1 MDLSIIVPVYK
12 VEPYL
17 QRCVK
22 SLMAQSCENYE
33 IILVDDGSPDNSPKI
48 CDELAS
54 WADNIRVL
62 HQANGGL
69 SSARNAGLAIAR
81 GDYIGFVDSDD
92 AAAPNMFAVMM
103 TAAKTSK
110 ADIVMC
116 DYIRVLQTGEHLLKT
131 TALHPGLYKKADI
144 IQYLYPS
151 LIMGENLDYGPLL
164 SVWHCLY
171 SREFLRQY
179 HLTFAGD
186 VPWSEDNLFS
196 AMAGYHARRF
206 FYLKGMGLYY
216 YFQNPGTIT
225 TSRRP
230 GAWKVYKRMN
240 RYLENY
246 FSFRSD
252 YDFSRQLQLHLLYY
266 ACHVI
271 RMDGKSACIRSV
283 LKDLHQVHLFDRFR
297 MPDVSLKLKIQLWL
311 MKHQCTRTLTFL
323 LGESPCRSYL
333 SLCRSI
339 IRKNTFLKSWKP
351 SFPSPFKIGK

>member
-17 QRCVK
+17 RRCVK
-22 SLMAQSCENYE
+22 SLMAQTCENYE
-33 IILVDDGSPDNSPKI
+33 VLLVDDGSPDSCPKI
-48 CDELAS
+48 CDELA
-54 WADNIRVL
+54 ACTDNIRVI
-62 HQANGGL
+62 HKANGGL
-69 SSARNAGLAIAR
+69 SSARNAGLFAAR

-92 AAAPNMFAVMM
+92 VAAPDMFAIML
-103 TAAKTSK
+103 TAAKTSD

-116 DYIRVLQTGEHLLKT
+116 DYFRVLRTGRRWLMT
-131 TALHPGLYKKADI
+131 TALRPGLYEKADI
-144 IQYLYPS
+144 IKYLYPS

-171 SREFLRQY
+171 SRKFLNQY
-179 HLTFAGD
+179 HLAFD
-186 VPWSEDNLFS
+186 DDIPWSEDNLFS
-196 AMAGYHARRF
+196 AMAGYHAKRF
-206 FYLKGMGLYY
+206 FYLKSMGLYN

-225 TSRRP
+225 TSCPP
-230 GAWKVYKRMN
+230 GAWNVYKRMN

-252 YDFSRQLQLHLLYY
+252 YDFQRQVQLHLLYY

-271 RMDGKSACIRSV
+271 RMERQEACIRTV
-283 LKDLHQVHLFDRFR
+283 LKDLHQAHFFDHFR

-311 MKHQCTRTLTFL
+311 MKHQCARTLTFL

-339 IRKNTFLKSWKP
+339 IRKNIFQKC
-351 SFPSPFKIGK
+351 

>member
-17 QRCVK
+17 RRCVK
-22 SLMAQSCENYE
+22 SLMAQTCENYE
-33 IILVDDGSPDNSPKI
+33 VLLVDDGSPDSCPKI
-48 CDELAS
+48 CDELA
-54 WADNIRVL
+54 ACTDNIRVI
-62 HQANGGL
+62 HKANGGL
-69 SSARNAGLAIAR
+69 SSARNAGLFAAR

-92 AAAPNMFAVMM
+92 VAAPDMFAIML
-103 TAAKTSK
+103 TAAKTSD

-116 DYIRVLQTGEHLLKT
+116 DYFRVLRTGRRWLMT
-131 TALHPGLYKKADI
+131 TALRPGLDEKADI
-144 IQYLYPS
+144 IKYLYPS

-171 SREFLRQY
+171 SRKFLNQY
-179 HLTFAGD
+179 HLAFAD
-186 VPWSEDNLFS
+186 DIPWSEDNLFS
-196 AMAGYHARRF
+196 AMAGYHAKRF
-206 FYLKGMGLYY
+206 FYLKSMGLYN

-225 TSRRP
+225 TSCPP
-230 GAWKVYKRMN
+230 GAWNVYKRMN

-252 YDFSRQLQLHLLYY
+252 YDFRRQLQLHLLYY

-271 RMDGKSACIRSV
+271 RMERQEACIRNV
-283 LKDLHQVHLFDRFR
+283 LKYLHQAHFFDHFR

-311 MKHQCTRTLTFL
+311 MKHQCARTLTFL

-339 IRKNTFLKSWKP
+339 IRKNIFQKC
-351 SFPSPFKIGK
+351 

>member
-17 QRCVK
+17 RRCVK
-22 SLMAQSCENYE
+22 SLMAQTCENYE
-33 IILVDDGSPDNSPKI
+33 VLLVDDGSPDSCPKI
-48 CDELAS
+48 CDELA
-54 WADNIRVL
+54 ACTDNIRVI
-62 HQANGGL
+62 HKANGGL
-69 SSARNAGLAIAR
+69 SSARNAGLFAAR
-81 GDYIGFVDSDD
+81 GDYISFVDSDD
-92 AAAPNMFAVMM
+92 VAAPDMFAIML
-103 TAAKTSK
+103 TAAKTSD

-116 DYIRVLQTGEHLLKT
+116 DYFRVLRTGRRWLMT
-131 TALHPGLYKKADI
+131 TALRPGLYEKADI
-144 IQYLYPS
+144 IKYLYPS

-171 SREFLRQY
+171 SRKFLNQY
-179 HLTFAGD
+179 HLAFAD
-186 VPWSEDNLFS
+186 DIPWSEDNLFS
-196 AMAGYHARRF
+196 AMAGYHAKRF
-206 FYLKGMGLYY
+206 FYLKSMGLYN

-225 TSRRP
+225 TSCPP
-230 GAWKVYKRMN
+230 GAWNVYKRMN

-252 YDFSRQLQLHLLYY
+252 YDFRRQLQLHLLYY

-271 RMDGKSACIRSV
+271 RMERQEACIRNV
-283 LKDLHQVHLFDRFR
+283 LKDLHQAHFFDHFR

-311 MKHQCTRTLTFL
+311 MKHQCVRTLTFL

-339 IRKNTFLKSWKP
+339 IRKNIFQKC
-351 SFPSPFKIGK
+351 

>member
-17 QRCVK
+17 RRCVK
-22 SLMAQSCENYE
+22 SLMAQTCENYE
-33 IILVDDGSPDNSPKI
+33 VLLVDDGSPDSCPKI
-48 CDELAS
+48 CDELA
-54 WADNIRVL
+54 ACTDNIRVI
-62 HQANGGL
+62 HKANGGL
-69 SSARNAGLAIAR
+69 SSARNAGLFAAR

-92 AAAPNMFAVMM
+92 VAAPDMFAIML
-103 TAAKTSK
+103 TAAKTSD

-116 DYIRVLQTGEHLLKT
+116 DYFRVLRTGRRWLMT
-131 TALHPGLYKKADI
+131 TALRPGLYEKADI
-144 IQYLYPS
+144 IKYLYPS

-171 SREFLRQY
+171 SRKFLNQY
-179 HLTFAGD
+179 HLAFAD
-186 VPWSEDNLFS
+186 DIPWSEDNLFS
-196 AMAGYHARRF
+196 AMAGYHAKRF
-206 FYLKGMGLYY
+206 FYLKSMGLYN

-225 TSRRP
+225 TSCP
-230 GAWKVYKRMN
+230 PVSWNAYKRMN

-252 YDFSRQLQLHLLYY
+252 YDFRRQLQLHLLYY

-271 RMDGKSACIRSV
+271 RMERQEACIRNV
-283 LKDLHQVHLFDRFR
+283 LKDLHQAHFFDHFR

-311 MKHQCTRTLTFL
+311 MKHQCARTLTFL

-339 IRKNTFLKSWKP
+339 IRKNIFQKC
-351 SFPSPFKIGK
+351 

>member
-17 QRCVK
+17 RRCVK
-22 SLMAQSCENYE
+22 SLMAQTCENYE
-33 IILVDDGSPDNSPKI
+33 VLLVDDGSPDSCPKI
-48 CDELAS
+48 CDELA
-54 WADNIRVL
+54 ACTDNIRVI
-62 HQANGGL
+62 HKANGGL
-69 SSARNAGLAIAR
+69 SSARNAGLFAAR

-92 AAAPNMFAVMM
+92 VAAPDMFAIML
-103 TAAKTSK
+103 TAAKTSD

-116 DYIRVLQTGEHLLKT
+116 DYIRVLRTGRRRLMT
-131 TALHPGLYKKADI
+131 TALRPGLYEKADI
-144 IQYLYPS
+144 IKYLYPS

-171 SREFLRQY
+171 SQKFLNHY
-179 HLTFAGD
+179 HLAFAD
-186 VPWSEDNLFS
+186 DIPWSEDNLFS
-196 AMAGYHARRF
+196 AMAGYHAKRF
-206 FYLKGMGLYY
+206 FYLKSMGLYN

-225 TSRRP
+225 TSCPP
-230 GAWKVYKRMN
+230 GAWNVYKRMN

-252 YDFSRQLQLHLLYY
+252 YDFRRQLQLHLLYY

-271 RMDGKSACIRSV
+271 RMERQEACIRNV
-283 LKDLHQVHLFDRFR
+283 LKDLHQAHFFDHFR

-311 MKHQCTRTLTFL
+311 MKHQCARTLTFL

-339 IRKNTFLKSWKP
+339 IRKNIFQKC
-351 SFPSPFKIGK
+351 

>member
-17 QRCVK
+17 RRCVK
-22 SLMAQSCENYE
+22 SLMAQTCENYE
-33 IILVDDGSPDNSPKI
+33 VLLVDDGSPDSCPKI
-48 CDELAS
+48 CDELA
-54 WADNIRVL
+54 ACTDNIRVI
-62 HQANGGL
+62 HKANGGL
-69 SSARNAGLAIAR
+69 SSARNAGLFAAR

-92 AAAPNMFAVMM
+92 VAAPDMFAIML
-103 TAAKTSK
+103 TAAKTSD

-116 DYIRVLQTGEHLLKT
+116 DYIRVLRTGRRRLMT
-131 TALHPGLYKKADI
+131 TALRPGLYEKADI
-144 IQYLYPS
+144 IKYLYPS

-171 SREFLRQY
+171 SRKFLNHY
-179 HLTFAGD
+179 HLAFAD
-186 VPWSEDNLFS
+186 DIPWSEDNLFS
-196 AMAGYHARRF
+196 AMAGYHAKRF
-206 FYLKGMGLYY
+206 FYLKSMGLYN

-225 TSRRP
+225 TSCRP
-230 GAWKVYKRMN
+230 GAWNVYKRMN

-252 YDFSRQLQLHLLYY
+252 YDFRRQVQLHLLYY

-271 RMDGKSACIRSV
+271 LMERQEACIRNV
-283 LKDLHQVHLFDRFR
+283 LKDLHQAHFFDHFR

-311 MKHQCTRTLTFL
+311 MKHQCARTLTFL

-339 IRKNTFLKSWKP
+339 IRKNIFQKC
-351 SFPSPFKIGK
+351 

>member
-17 QRCVK
+17 RRCVK
-22 SLMAQSCENYE
+22 SLMAQTCENYE
-33 IILVDDGSPDNSPKI
+33 VLLVDDGSPDSCPKI
-48 CDELAS
+48 CDELA
-54 WADNIRVL
+54 ACTDNIRVI
-62 HQANGGL
+62 HKANGGL
-69 SSARNAGLAIAR
+69 SSARNAGLFAAR

-92 AAAPNMFAVMM
+92 VAAPDMFAIML
-103 TAAKTSK
+103 TAAKTSD

-116 DYIRVLQTGEHLLKT
+116 DYFRVLRTGRRWLMT
-131 TALHPGLYKKADI
+131 TALRPGLYEKADI
-144 IQYLYPS
+144 IKCLYPS

-171 SREFLRQY
+171 SRKFLNQY
-179 HLTFAGD
+179 RLAFAD
-186 VPWSEDNLFS
+186 DIPWSEDNLFS
-196 AMAGYHARRF
+196 AMAGYHAKRF
-206 FYLKGMGLYY
+206 FYLKSMGLYN

-225 TSRRP
+225 TSCPP
-230 GAWKVYKRMN
+230 GAWNVYKRMN

-252 YDFSRQLQLHLLYY
+252 YDFRRQLQLHLLYY

-271 RMDGKSACIRSV
+271 RMERQEACIRNV
-283 LKDLHQVHLFDRFR
+283 LKDLHQAHFFDHFR

-311 MKHQCTRTLTFL
+311 MKHQCARTLTFL

-339 IRKNTFLKSWKP
+339 IRKNIFQKC
-351 SFPSPFKIGK
+351 

>member
-17 QRCVK
+17 RRCVK
-22 SLMAQSCENYE
+22 SLMAQTCENYE
-33 IILVDDGSPDNSPKI
+33 VLLVDDGSPDSCPKI
-48 CDELAS
+48 CDELA
-54 WADNIRVL
+54 ACTDNIRVI
-62 HQANGGL
+62 HKANGGL
-69 SSARNAGLAIAR
+69 SSARNAGLFAAR

-92 AAAPNMFAVMM
+92 VAAPDMFAIML
-103 TAAKTSK
+103 TAAKTSD

-116 DYIRVLQTGEHLLKT
+116 DYIRVLRTGRWRLMT
-131 TALHPGLYKKADI
+131 TALRPGLYEKADI
-144 IQYLYPS
+144 IKYLYPS

-171 SREFLRQY
+171 SRKFLNQY
-179 HLTFAGD
+179 HLAFAD
-186 VPWSEDNLFS
+186 DIPWSEDNLFS
-196 AMAGYHARRF
+196 AMSGYHAKRF
-206 FYLKGMGLYY
+206 FYLKSMGLYN

-225 TSRRP
+225 TSCPP
-230 GAWKVYKRMN
+230 GAWNVYKRMN

-252 YDFSRQLQLHLLYY
+252 YDFRRQLQLHLLYY

-271 RMDGKSACIRSV
+271 RMERQEACIRNV
-283 LKDLHQVHLFDRFR
+283 LKDLHQAHFFDHFR

-311 MKHQCTRTLTFL
+311 MKHQCARTLTFL

-339 IRKNTFLKSWKP
+339 IRKNIFQKC
-351 SFPSPFKIGK
+351 

>member
-1 MDLSIIVPVYK
+1 MDLSIIVSVYK

-17 QRCVK
+17 RRCVK
-22 SLMAQSCENYE
+22 SLMAQTCENYE
-33 IILVDDGSPDNSPKI
+33 VLLVDDGSPDSCPKI
-48 CDELAS
+48 CDELA
-54 WADNIRVL
+54 ACTDNIRVI
-62 HQANGGL
+62 HKANGGL
-69 SSARNAGLAIAR
+69 SSARNAGLFAAR

-92 AAAPNMFAVMM
+92 VAAPDMFAIML
-103 TAAKTSK
+103 TAAKTSD

-116 DYIRVLQTGEHLLKT
+116 DYFRVLRTGRRWLMT
-131 TALHPGLYKKADI
+131 TALRPGLYEKADI
-144 IQYLYPS
+144 IKYLYPS

-171 SREFLRQY
+171 SRKFLNQY
-179 HLTFAGD
+179 HLAFAD
-186 VPWSEDNLFS
+186 DIPWSEDNLFS
-196 AMAGYHARRF
+196 AMAGYHAKRF
-206 FYLKGMGLYY
+206 FYLKSMGLYN

-225 TSRRP
+225 TSCPP
-230 GAWKVYKRMN
+230 GAWNVYKRMN

-252 YDFSRQLQLHLLYY
+252 YDFQRQVQLHLLYY

-271 RMDGKSACIRSV
+271 RMERQEACIRNV
-283 LKDLHQVHLFDRFR
+283 LKDLHQAHFFDHFR

-311 MKHQCTRTLTFL
+311 MKHQCARTLTFL

-339 IRKNTFLKSWKP
+339 IRKNIFQKC
-351 SFPSPFKIGK
+351 

>member
-17 QRCVK
+17 RRCVK
-22 SLMAQSCENYE
+22 SLMAQTCENYE
-33 IILVDDGSPDNSPKI
+33 VLLVDDGSPDSCPKI
-48 CDELAS
+48 CDELA
-54 WADNIRVL
+54 ACTDNIRVI
-62 HQANGGL
+62 HKANGGL
-69 SSARNAGLAIAR
+69 SSARNAGLFAAR

-92 AAAPNMFAVMM
+92 VAAPDMFAIML
-103 TAAKTSK
+103 TAAKTSD

-116 DYIRVLQTGEHLLKT
+116 DYIRVLRTGRRRLMT
-131 TALHPGLYKKADI
+131 TALRPGLYKKADI
-144 IQYLYPS
+144 IKYLYPS

-171 SREFLRQY
+171 SRKFLNQY
-179 HLTFAGD
+179 HLAFAD
-186 VPWSEDNLFS
+186 DIPWSEDNLFS
-196 AMAGYHARRF
+196 AMAGYHAKRF
-206 FYLKGMGLYY
+206 FYLKSMGLYN

-225 TSRRP
+225 TSCPP
-230 GAWKVYKRMN
+230 GAWNVYKRMN

-252 YDFSRQLQLHLLYY
+252 YDFRRQLQLHLLYY

-271 RMDGKSACIRSV
+271 RMERQEACIRNV
-283 LKDLHQVHLFDRFR
+283 LKDLHQAHFFDHFR

-311 MKHQCTRTLTFL
+311 MKHQCARTLTFL
-323 LGESPCRSYL
+323 LGESPCQSYL

-339 IRKNTFLKSWKP
+339 IRKNIFQKC
-351 SFPSPFKIGK
+351 

>member
-17 QRCVK
+17 RRCVK
-22 SLMAQSCENYE
+22 SLMAQTCENYE
-33 IILVDDGSPDNSPKI
+33 VLLVDDGSPDSCPKI
-48 CDELAS
+48 CDELA
-54 WADNIRVL
+54 ACTDNIRVI
-62 HQANGGL
+62 HKANGGL
-69 SSARNAGLAIAR
+69 SSARNAGLFAAR

-92 AAAPNMFAVMM
+92 VAAPDMFAIML
-103 TAAKTSK
+103 TAAKTSD

-116 DYIRVLQTGEHLLKT
+116 DYIRVLRTGRRRLMT
-131 TALHPGLYKKADI
+131 TALRPGLYKKADI
-144 IQYLYPS
+144 IKYLYPS

-171 SREFLRQY
+171 SRKFLNQY
-179 HLTFAGD
+179 HLAFAD
-186 VPWSEDNLFS
+186 AIPWSEDNLFS
-196 AMAGYHARRF
+196 AMAGYHGKRF
-206 FYLKGMGLYY
+206 FYLKSMGLYN

-225 TSRRP
+225 TSCPP
-230 GAWKVYKRMN
+230 GAWNVYKRMN

-252 YDFSRQLQLHLLYY
+252 YDFQRQVQLHLLYY

-271 RMDGKSACIRSV
+271 RMERQEACIRNV
-283 LKDLHQVHLFDRFR
+283 LKDLHQAHFFDHFR

-311 MKHQCTRTLTFL
+311 MKHQCARTLTFL

-339 IRKNTFLKSWKP
+339 IRKNIFQKC
-351 SFPSPFKIGK
+351 

>member
-17 QRCVK
+17 RRCVK
-22 SLMAQSCENYE
+22 SLMAQTCENYE
-33 IILVDDGSPDNSPKI
+33 VLLVDDGSPDSCPKI
-48 CDELAS
+48 CDELA
-54 WADNIRVL
+54 ACTDNIRVI
-62 HQANGGL
+62 HKANGGL
-69 SSARNAGLAIAR
+69 SSARNAGLFAAR

-92 AAAPNMFAVMM
+92 VAAPDMFAIML
-103 TAAKTSK
+103 TAAKTSD

-116 DYIRVLQTGEHLLKT
+116 DYFRVLRTGRRWLMT
-131 TALHPGLYKKADI
+131 TALRPGLYEKADI
-144 IQYLYPS
+144 IKYLYPS

-171 SREFLRQY
+171 SRKFLNQY
-179 HLTFAGD
+179 HLAFD
-186 VPWSEDNLFS
+186 DDIPWSEDNLFS
-196 AMAGYHARRF
+196 AMAGYHAKRF
-206 FYLKGMGLYY
+206 FYLKSMGLYN

-225 TSRRP
+225 TSCPP
-230 GAWKVYKRMN
+230 GAWNVYKRMN

-252 YDFSRQLQLHLLYY
+252 YDFQRQVQLHLLYY

-271 RMDGKSACIRSV
+271 RMERQEACIRNV
-283 LKDLHQVHLFDRFR
+283 LKDLHQAHFFDHFR

-311 MKHQCTRTLTFL
+311 MKHQCARTLTFL

-339 IRKNTFLKSWKP
+339 IRKNIFQKC
-351 SFPSPFKIGK
+351 

>member
-17 QRCVK
+17 RRCVK
-22 SLMAQSCENYE
+22 SLMAQTCENYE
-33 IILVDDGSPDNSPKI
+33 VLLVDDGSPDSCPKI
-48 CDELAS
+48 CDELA
-54 WADNIRVL
+54 ACTDNIRVI
-62 HQANGGL
+62 HKANGGL
-69 SSARNAGLAIAR
+69 SSARNAGLFAAR

-92 AAAPNMFAVMM
+92 VAAPDMFAIML
-103 TAAKTSK
+103 TAAKTSD

-116 DYIRVLQTGEHLLKT
+116 DYFRVLRTGRRWLMT
-131 TALHPGLYKKADI
+131 TALRPGLYEKADI
-144 IQYLYPS
+144 IKYLYPS

-171 SREFLRQY
+171 SRKFLNQY
-179 HLTFAGD
+179 HLAFD
-186 VPWSEDNLFS
+186 DDIPWSEDNLFS
-196 AMAGYHARRF
+196 AMAGYHAKRF
-206 FYLKGMGLYY
+206 FYLKSMGLYN

-225 TSRRP
+225 TSCPP
-230 GAWKVYKRMN
+230 GAWNVYKRMN

-252 YDFSRQLQLHLLYY
+252 YDFQRQVQLHLLYY

-271 RMDGKSACIRSV
+271 RMERLEACIRNV
-283 LKDLHQVHLFDRFR
+283 LKDLHQAHFFDHFR

-311 MKHQCTRTLTFL
+311 MKHQCARTLTFL

-339 IRKNTFLKSWKP
+339 IRKNIFQKC
-351 SFPSPFKIGK
+351 

>member
-17 QRCVK
+17 RRCVK
-22 SLMAQSCENYE
+22 SLMAQTCENYE
-33 IILVDDGSPDNSPKI
+33 VLLVDDGSPDSCPKI
-48 CDELAS
+48 CDELA
-54 WADNIRVL
+54 ACTDNIRVI
-62 HQANGGL
+62 HKANGGL
-69 SSARNAGLAIAR
+69 SSARNAGLFAAR

-92 AAAPNMFAVMM
+92 VAAPDMFAIML
-103 TAAKTSK
+103 TAAKTSD

-116 DYIRVLQTGEHLLKT
+116 DYFRVLRTGRRWLMT
-131 TALHPGLYKKADI
+131 TALRPGLYEKADI
-144 IQYLYPS
+144 IKYLYPS

-171 SREFLRQY
+171 SRKFLNQY
-179 HLTFAGD
+179 HLAFAD
-186 VPWSEDNLFS
+186 DIPWSEDNLFS
-196 AMAGYHARRF
+196 AMAGYHAKRF
-206 FYLKGMGLYY
+206 FYLKSMGLYN

-225 TSRRP
+225 TSCPP
-230 GAWKVYKRMN
+230 GAWHVYKRMN

-252 YDFSRQLQLHLLYY
+252 YDFRRQLQLHLLYY

-271 RMDGKSACIRSV
+271 RMERQEACIRNV
-283 LKDLHQVHLFDRFR
+283 LKYLHQAHFFDHFR

-311 MKHQCTRTLTFL
+311 MKHQCARTLTFL

-339 IRKNTFLKSWKP
+339 IRKNIFQKC
-351 SFPSPFKIGK
+351 

>member
-1 MDLSIIVPVYK
+1 MEGDGMDLSIIVPVYK
-12 VEPYL
+12 VEKYL
-17 QRCVK
+17 RRCVR
-22 SLMAQSCENYE
+22 SLMAQSCEDYE
-33 IILVDDGSPDNSPKI
+33 IILVDDGSPDNCPKI

-54 WADNIRVL
+54 SADNIRVI

-69 SSARNAGLAIAR
+69 SSARNAGLAIAG

-92 AAAPNMFAVMM
+92 AAAPDMFAVML
-103 TAAKTSK
+103 TAAKASK

-116 DYIRVLQTGEHLLKT
+116 DYIRILQTGEHRLVT
-131 TALHPGLYKKADI
+131 TFLHPGLYEKADI
-144 IQYLYPS
+144 IKYLYPS
-151 LIMGENLDYGPLL
+151 LIMGENLEYGPLL

-171 SREFLRQY
+171 NREFLKRY
-179 HLTFAGD
+179 HLTFARD

-196 AMAGYHARRF
+196 AMAGYHAKRF
-206 FYLKGMGLYY
+206 FYLKSMGLYY

-230 GAWKVYKRMN
+230 GAWNVYKRMN

-252 YDFSRQLQLHLLYY
+252 YDFRRQLQLHLLYY

-271 RMDGKSACIRSV
+271 RMERHETCIRSI
-283 LKDLHQVHLFDRFR
+283 LKDLHQTHLFDHFR

-311 MKHQCTRTLTFL
+311 MKHRCVRTLTFL
-323 LGESPCRSYL
+323 LEESPCPSYL

-339 IRKNTFLKSWKP
+339 IKKNIFQKY
-351 SFPSPFKIGK
+351 

>member
-17 QRCVK
+17 RRCVK
-22 SLMAQSCENYE
+22 SLMAQTCENYE
-33 IILVDDGSPDNSPKI
+33 VLLVDDGSPDSCPKI
-48 CDELAS
+48 CDELA
-54 WADNIRVL
+54 ACTDNIRVI
-62 HQANGGL
+62 HKANGGL
-69 SSARNAGLAIAR
+69 SSARNAGLFAAR

-92 AAAPNMFAVMM
+92 VAAPDMFAIML
-103 TAAKTSK
+103 TAAKTSD

-116 DYIRVLQTGEHLLKT
+116 DYIRVLRTGRRRLMT
-131 TALHPGLYKKADI
+131 TALRPGLYKKADI
-144 IQYLYPS
+144 IKYLYPS

-171 SREFLRQY
+171 SRKFLNQY
-179 HLTFAGD
+179 HLTFAD
-186 VPWSEDNLFS
+186 DIPWSEDNLFS
-196 AMAGYHARRF
+196 AMAGYHAKRF
-206 FYLKGMGLYY
+206 FYLKSMGLYN

-225 TSRRP
+225 TSCPP
-230 GAWKVYKRMN
+230 GAWNVYKRMN

-252 YDFSRQLQLHLLYY
+252 YDFRRQLQLHLLYY

-271 RMDGKSACIRSV
+271 RMERQEACIRNV
-283 LKDLHQVHLFDRFR
+283 LKDLHQAHFFDHFR

-311 MKHQCTRTLTFL
+311 MKHQCARTLTFL

-339 IRKNTFLKSWKP
+339 IRKNIFQKC
-351 SFPSPFKIGK
+351 